1 MLDHIWVLLT
11 KVLRRSEANLTSKE
25 AARQRLQFVL
35 VQDRFALPSQTLEDM
50 KNDLVEVIS
59 RYVIIDPDS
68 IGVEIKRSAGTVV
81 LVSNIPIAG
90 LRQDFSRGGASPSS
104 ASS

>member
-1 MLDHIWVLLT
+1 MLDHIWILLS
-11 KVLRRSEANLTSKE
+11 KVLRRSGANLTSKD

-35 VQDRFALPSQTLEDM
+35 VQDRFALPSQTLEAM

-59 RYVIIDPDS
+59 RYLIIDPNS
-68 IGVEIKRSAGTVV
+68 IDVEIKRSAGTVI

-90 LRQDFSRGGASPSS
+90 VRQGFSRGGASPSS